1 MATEDADLTKD
12 PATDEAD
19 GAANNDEVRDALIDE
34 DEHVTSEDIGAPP
47 TAEEL
52 RKENVS
58 EPAPDPLDLHGEKT
72 VKEADTQGSDAIRA
86 EYEAADLGTTTNLQ
100 HLGYQIAQFDS
111 SGNNV
116 LDALAFP
123 SQGSLDAARAVEER
137 QGIREPRTFEEKWP
151 STTDTTAPTQ
161 YDGEK

>member
-34 DEHVTSEDIGAPP
+34 DEHVTSDDIGAPP
-47 TAEEL
+47 TVEEL
-52 RKENVS
+52 RKENVT
-58 EPAPDPLDLHGEKT
+58 EPGPDPLDLHGEKT
-72 VKEADTQGSDAIRA
+72 IKEADTQGSDAIRA
-86 EYEAADLGTTTNLQ
+86 EYEAAELGTTTNLQ